1 MRPHFDLQQFR
12 VLRARHPRRRLP
24 ADRTSP
30 CFFRQGDELL
40 LDRQMGIIT
49 PLVSGMTGLRPAPV
63 PSRRDLLGI
72 EQIVGTVAA
81 GGLLR
86 LAAKKL
92 ALKRADLSLGLVK
105 FLLQLLDPLDGI
117 GMAALP
123 IARLAAKFT
132 DLAAQLRQFPLQA
145 LQGQAACAGN
155 ERLRRLA
162 REIHKRGT
170 HGATL

>member
-1 MRPHFDLQQFR
+1 MRRSQESAQGVNSGH
-12 VLRARHPRRRLP
+12 RRRIP
-24 ADRTSP
+24 ADRTSQR
-30 CFFRQGDELL
+30 FFRQGDELL

-49 PLVSGMTGLRPAPV
+49 PLVSGMTGLCPALF
-63 PSRRDLLGI
+63 PSRRDFLGI

-81 GGLLR
+81 GRLLR

-105 FLLQLLDPLDGI
+105 FLLQSLDALDGI

-123 IARLAAKFT
+123 IAHLAAKFT
-132 DLAAQLRQFPLQA
+132 DLATHLRQFPLQT
-145 LQGQAACAGN
+145 LQGRAACAGN
-155 ERLRRLA
+155 QRFRRLA
-162 REIHKRGT
+162 REIQKRGT